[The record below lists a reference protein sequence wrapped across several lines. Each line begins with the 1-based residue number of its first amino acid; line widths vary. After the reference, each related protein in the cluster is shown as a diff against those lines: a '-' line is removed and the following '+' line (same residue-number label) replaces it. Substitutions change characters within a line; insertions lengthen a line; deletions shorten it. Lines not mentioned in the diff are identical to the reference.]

1 MASIYNHFKDRLG
14 DTVKRVK
21 RKLLETSS
29 NTPRGVSTSNIKNN
43 RDLYRCGGTKFKNRY

>member
-1 MASIYNHFKDRLG
+1 MGKLIDGFKDRLENS
-14 DTVKRVK
+14 VKRVK
-21 RKLLETSS
+21 GKLLETSS